1 MVAEFRCFVKRR
13 RFRVVLAAV
22 LLTLTLLIAWGL
34 HNMSPILVSMAEARA
49 RQPAVEAMNQAI
61 AEVMGSSVTYAD
73 LMRVTSDQQGRV
85 AMIEANAMLMNDI
98 SSEAAL
104 AAQRNLDALADCLSD
119 LFEDTCLILR
129 HPESLRKTL
138 GDYADALLHVLHRA
152 ARDNRHF
159 VFLIVEDAP
168 NAGN

>member
-1 MVAEFRCFVKRR
+1 MRR
-13 RFRVVLAAV
+13 ANIDSAGIGSRQD
-22 LLTLTLLIAWGL
+22 L
-34 HNMSPILVSMAEARA
+34 H
-49 RQPAVEAMNQAI
+49 
-61 AEVMGSSVTYAD
+61 
-73 LMRVTSDQQGRV
+73 
-85 AMIEANAMLMNDI
+85 
-98 SSEAAL
+98 AAL
-104 AAQRNLDALADCLSD
+104 KEALDLPEYYGNNLDALADCLSD